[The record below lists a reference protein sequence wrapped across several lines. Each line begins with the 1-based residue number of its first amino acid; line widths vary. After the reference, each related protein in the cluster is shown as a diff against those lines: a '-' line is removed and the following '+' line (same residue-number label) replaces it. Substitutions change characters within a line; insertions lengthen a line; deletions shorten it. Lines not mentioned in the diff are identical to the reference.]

1 MTAAHTRTVFA
12 GLPFGRARYPF
23 DPDSYRRE
31 APTMTEF
38 GVRPSFELDPDRLHA
53 QRGRAACRNGAK
65 RKLANTVRILVLTLI
80 AACAGGGGEGAGP
93 EAVTPPTAEPDPVP
107 PGRVP
112 PPGPYAPGFDALSYD
127 ISLTLPTSGDRITGR
142 TAIEIARTPESGRAL
157 ELDLVGLRATRVTIS
172 VRGTMPRLTTFRQ
185 ADGKLQITVPPEVR
199 TDEPFTVEVEYEGV
213 PDDGLILKANVHGEA
228 AVFADN
234 WPDRARFW
242 FPSFDHPSDKARV
255 RFRIEA
261 PAGWQV
267 IANGE
272 RTDGGTLGEP
282 ADSVWIYEVRVPIPT
297 YTMVIGAT
305 SRFAISTID
314 ACAAGGRS
322 RLRQDGCV
330 VVSSWTFPQDSA
342 NGARIFRRAG
352 DMVRHYTGLFGAYP
366 YHKLAHVQSATRF
379 GGMENVGAI
388 FYSEQAIANGTLG
401 EVTVAHETAHQWF
414 GDAVTEA
421 RWNHLWLSEGFATY
435 FGMQYFEQADGVARF
450 RELLAES
457 RQGYL
462 DSDVTD
468 LAMVDTMAVPENDL
482 FALLNANSYNKGGQ
496 VLHMLRGLL
505 GDDVFFGGIRGF
517 FTRHEHGTAL
527 TADLERALEQA
538 SGRDLGWF
546 FDQWA
551 YRPGHP
557 VFRVSWT
564 WDANAREA
572 VVTLEQTQKDMW
584 PTFRAPVELAFETPG
599 GVERRTGEV
608 VERTTV
614 LRFPL
619 PQAPTAVTLDPDG
632 WLLKEI
638 VS

>member
-1 MTAAHTRTVFA
+1 MTGFSDYPSSALARVRSVTA
-12 GLPFGRARYPF
+12 GSGARF
-23 DPDSYRRE
+23 
-31 APTMTEF
+31 
-38 GVRPSFELDPDRLHA
+38 
-53 QRGRAACRNGAK
+53 QIGAK
-65 RKLANTVRILVLTLI
+65 RKLATTVRAALLASVT
-80 AACAGGGGEGAGP
+80 ACAGGGGEGTGA
-93 EAVTPPTAEPDPVP
+93 EAVTPSRSEPAPVP
-107 PGRVP
+107 PGQVP
-112 PPGPYAPGFDALSYD
+112 EEWPYALGFDALSYD
-127 ISLTLPTSGDRITGR
+127 IRLTLPDSGSFITGR
-142 TAIEIARTPESGRAL
+142 TQIELARSAESGRVL
-157 ELDLVGLRATRVTIS
+157 RLDLVGLRVTRVAVAT
-172 VRGTMPRLTTFRQ
+172 GATMPRIVSFRQ
-185 ADGKLQITVPPEVR
+185 TDGRLQLTLPPEVR
-199 TDEPFTVEVEYEGV
+199 MDEPFRVLVDYEGV
-213 PDDGLILKANVHGEA
+213 PDDGLILKANVHGRP

-242 FPSFDHPSDKARV
+242 FPSIDHPSDKARV
-255 RFRIEA
+255 RFTVQA

-267 IANGE
+267 IANGD

-282 ADSVWIYEVRVPIPT
+282 ADSVWKYEVDAPIPT

-305 SRFAISTID
+305 SRFAIATVD

-322 RLRQDGCV
+322 RLRDDACV
-330 VVSSWTFPQDSA
+330 VVSTWTFPEDSA
-342 NGARIFRRAG
+342 NGARIFSRAG
-352 DMVRHYTGLFGAYP
+352 DMVEYYTGRFGAFP

-388 FYSEQAIANGTLG
+388 FYSEQAIANGTLS
-401 EVTVAHETAHQWF
+401 EVTVAHETVHQWF
-414 GDAVTEA
+414 GDAVTEM

-435 FGMQYFEQADGVARF
+435 FGMQYFESADGVARF

-457 RQGYL
+457 AQGYL
-462 DSDVTD
+462 TSDVTD
-468 LAMVDTMAVPENDL
+468 LPMVDTAAVPENDL

-505 GDDVFFGGIRGF
+505 GEDVFFGGIRGF
-517 FTRHEHGTAL
+517 YTRHEHGTAV

-557 VFRVSWT
+557 IFRVGWT
-564 WDANAREA
+564 WDAAAREA
-572 VVTLEQTQKDMW
+572 VVTLEQTQKDAW
-584 PTFRAPVELAFETPG
+584 PTFRAPVELAFDTPA
-599 GVERRTGEV
+599 GVVRRQGEV
-608 VERTTV
+608 TERTTV

-632 WLLKEI
+632 WLLKEV